1 MTEVNVSR
9 ADIEALAQAV
19 DNTPTLSE
27 APKALLSAI
36 LAAISDVGV
45 NDDEPTVNFTVYV
58 VTESED
64 EFATAFTADPV
75 HAAAAG
81 VGVKAAFTKIGR

>member
-1 MTEVNVSR
+1 MTEVHVSR
-9 ADIEALAQAV
+9 DDIEALAQAV
-19 DNTPTLSE
+19 DNTTTLSE

-36 LAAISDVGV
+36 LAAISDVVV
-45 NDDEPTVNFTVYV
+45 NDEEPVVIVTVDV
-58 VTESED
+58 VTETQD

-75 HAAAAG
+75 HAAAG